1 MTTELTKAA
10 QQAIAAIDA
19 LLRNTRRSAH
29 QLSGKVMGDAENA
42 SAELR
47 RALTQRP
54 AAQTERESPRWT
66 VSVEPVAVS
75 GEPDSHCLRAS
86 IGNQTFH
93 IGPDYMETKQEA
105 EFFAEMFLHAIEVGH
120 RATLPAPQQ
129 ATPEP
134 LIVKGA
140 MAGMVDAQV
149 RDLWPTKGATPE
161 PVGESGWVPP
171 TEADIDSFLEDY
183 EMRGEAED
191 GRDTCYTPTEG
202 ERFLIKDAIMG
213 LLADTRPAPGVP
225 DGFVLVPVEPTPEMK
240 AEGIKVEVYSEA
252 SDSIGALT
260 WAEVA
265 AIYRAML
272 AAAQAKGA
280 QA

>member
-10 QQAIAAIDA
+10 QQALEA
-19 LLRNTRRSAH
+19 LDEIHAGKRHPQLALAVAH
-29 QLSGKVMGDAENA
+29 N
-42 SAELR
+42 LR

-54 AAQTERESPRWT
+54 AAQTEDDVFMPRRLAANQKLTQLGYHYDSMQGQWLPVPQQAT
-66 VSVEPVAVS
+66 TSGWVETS
-75 GEPDSHCLRAS
+75 
-86 IGNQTFH
+86 
-93 IGPDYMETKQEA
+93 
-105 EFFAEMFLHAIEVGH
+105 
-120 RATLPAPQQ
+120 APPQRLDWSDTQQ

-161 PVGESGWVPP
+161 PVVVVHQIRGDTFDCPHAWRDA
-171 TEADIDSFLEDY
+171 TEEAFYATPAADRRILY
-183 EMRGEAED
+183 
-191 GRDTCYTPTEG
+191 
-202 ERFLIKDAIMG
+202 
-213 LLADTRPAPGVP
+213 TRPAPGVP
-225 DGFVLVPVEPTPEMK
+225 EGFALVPVEPTPEMK

-280 QA
+280 GHE